1 MASFFALYGHLSVS
15 IQIHIYI
22 QKILLLLL
30 PRCGSQYELFLLLF
44 LLLCTVIAVPNC
56 TNHVLKTK
64 MYCKDI
70 VHGMH
75 GQRLWG
81 GWCTVEAVHGVEVQ
95 QNCTITGR
103 RLQEVVYCMTKKKR
117 TRQLGV
123 LYQLTFTIKSSCID
137 VGIVYFVLCI
147 LSISQ

>member
-1 MASFFALYGHLSVS
+1 MALFFALYGHLSVS

-30 PRCGSQYELFLLLF
+30 LRCGSQYELFLLLF
-44 LLLCTVIAVPNC
+44 LLLCTVIVVRNC
-56 TNHVLKTK
+56 PDRAAYTK

-95 QNCTITGR
+95 RNCTITGR

-123 LYQLTFTIKSSCID
+123 LYQLTFTIKSSVID

-147 LSISQ
+147 LNISQ